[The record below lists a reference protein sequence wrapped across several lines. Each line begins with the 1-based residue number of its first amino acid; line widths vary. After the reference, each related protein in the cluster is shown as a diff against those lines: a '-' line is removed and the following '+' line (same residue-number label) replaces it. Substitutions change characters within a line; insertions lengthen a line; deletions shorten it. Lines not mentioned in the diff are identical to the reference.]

1 MKQTYVVIVEDTP
14 GALNRIVNQFRRR
27 NINIES
33 LAVAPC
39 EQPNVSRVT
48 IVANDIPDDRKEIYA
63 QTLKNLVDVIE
74 VESVYGDSHIIREN
88 LLVKF
93 SLPSVNE
100 KDIRK
105 LTENKN
111 VSILED
117 KGSSFIV
124 EAMGTSKEIDKLL
137 FDLGKFDDV
146 EFVRSGSVAI
156 SRHN

>member
-63 QTLKNLVDVIE
+63 QTLKNLVVVVVFLI
-74 VESVYGDSHIIREN
+74 SN
-88 LLVKF
+88 LYF
-93 SLPSVNE
+93 
-100 KDIRK
+100 
-105 LTENKN
+105 
-111 VSILED
+111 
-117 KGSSFIV
+117 
-124 EAMGTSKEIDKLL
+124 
-137 FDLGKFDDV
+137 
-146 EFVRSGSVAI
+146 
-156 SRHN
+156 

>member
-27 NINIES
+27 NINIQS

-39 EQPNVSRVT
+39 EQQNISRVT
-48 IVANDIPDDRKEIYA
+48 IVVNDIPDERQEIYA

-74 VESVYGDSHIIREN
+74 VQSVYGDSHIIREN

-93 SLPSVNE
+93 SLSSGNE
-100 KDIRK
+100 KNIRQLAK
-105 LTENKN
+105 NKG

-117 KGSSFIV
+117 KGSSFII
-124 EAMGTSKEIDKLL
+124 EAMGTSKEIDNLL
-137 FDLGKFDDV
+137 FDLDKFENV

-156 SRHN
+156 SRH

>member
-14 GALNRIVNQFRRR
+14 GAPNRIVNQFRRR
-27 NINIES
+27 NINIQS

-39 EQPNVSRVT
+39 EQQNISRVT
-48 IVANDIPDDRKEIYA
+48 IVVNDIPDERQEIYA

-74 VESVYGDSHIIREN
+74 VQSVYGDSHIIREN

-93 SLPSVNE
+93 SLSSGNE
-100 KDIRK
+100 KNIRQLAK
-105 LTENKN
+105 NKG

-117 KGSSFIV
+117 KGSSFII
-124 EAMGTSKEIDKLL
+124 EAMGTSKEIDNLL
-137 FDLGKFDDV
+137 FDLDKFENV

-156 SRHN
+156 SRH